1 MSIKLSN
8 TIKCGFS
15 PCTSSNESTSSS
27 KSDKDGAASND
38 QKIWLEPLLIAS
50 LANCASDDKSF
61 SDSSWLL
68 PVSIENKRILIVC
81 APVSAEMYKV
91 GTFIQVANAK
101 ASVDLPAPGAPAN
114 ILTSLLRKTI
124 WAYSNVLNTG
134 GNGSPPDSVLPI
146 VLVSVLTYATQ
157 PTSPRLIHIG

>member
-1 MSIKLSN
+1 M
-8 TIKCGFS
+8 
-15 PCTSSNESTSSS
+15 
-27 KSDKDGAASND
+27 
-38 QKIWLEPLLIAS
+38 IAS
-50 LANCASDDKSF
+50 LANCASDDRSF

-114 ILTSLLRKTI
+114 ILTSLRRKTI

-146 VLVSVLTYATQ
+146 VLVSVLTYSAQ